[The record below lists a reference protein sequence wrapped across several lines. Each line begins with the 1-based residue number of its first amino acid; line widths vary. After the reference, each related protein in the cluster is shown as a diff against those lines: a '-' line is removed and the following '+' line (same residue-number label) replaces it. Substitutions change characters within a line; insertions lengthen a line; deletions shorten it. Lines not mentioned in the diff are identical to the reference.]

1 MVAVKNMQFLIQIVL
16 QGENE
21 VIMDSAQINENS
33 IAEKKNTKWMEPTV
47 YGLFIILSVVMFF
60 FHELWYDE
68 IQAYM
73 LAKDA
78 SFHEL
83 FFVATHYEGHPPL
96 FALLLSIFAKT
107 GVPMDIGLRIVSFSF
122 SLVGAYLLIFKAPFK
137 KWVRCL
143 LPFTYFI
150 FCQYTVICRPY
161 AMMFAA
167 FMLAACFH
175 KTRNERPI
183 RYILSLY
190 LLCLCSS
197 YGLLFAGCFCIV
209 WTVEIFKSLWGKGFF
224 GRLVKDKRFWCLV
237 GILLG
242 ALFILYLIYPKENAF
257 ATNFYN
263 REHPLTAMVYTFFMM
278 PADAMVTDVGF
289 FGSLQNL
296 SYQFVNF
303 SPLSIGA
310 YILTILI
317 HFVLYSVSYV
327 HHKRRYYLLAYPAFA
342 AFAAVGYMCNHH
354 IGITVLFFVFL
365 TWICYEDKDAEKRTL
380 PKQMLK
386 LNEQY
391 KNITTK
397 FAWFM
402 LILCMA
408 MSLFWTIRSC
418 YNDITHEVWYA
429 KSLNQ
434 VFEDYNLTD
443 YRIVA
448 DWSYLPISNGKIQ
461 YAYGSSADLVEE
473 DEDGVEEYSPFFY
486 DVYPMLPED
495 YYQFPTLTNFADIV
509 AYNSEGKNYISNFND
524 GDDQKRY
531 IEHACPSREE
541 ADAYCRSLG
550 AQGYPDIILG
560 NPNVL
565 GLMGLDV
572 MEQEYFPIYEIR
584 IFRPYKYYLNYQR
597 SYIYLRKDLLSSR
610 ERWPIMDQVLT
621 PETVQ

>member
-1 MVAVKNMQFLIQIVL
+1 M
-16 QGENE
+16 
-21 VIMDSAQINENS
+21 
-33 IAEKKNTKWMEPTV
+33 
-47 YGLFIILSVVMFF
+47 
-60 FHELWYDE
+60 
-68 IQAYM
+68 
-73 LAKDA
+73 
-78 SFHEL
+78 
-83 FFVATHYEGHPPL
+83 
-96 FALLLSIFAKT
+96 
-107 GVPMDIGLRIVSFSF
+107 
-122 SLVGAYLLIFKAPFK
+122 
-137 KWVRCL
+137 
-143 LPFTYFI
+143 
-150 FCQYTVICRPY
+150 
-161 AMMFAA
+161 
-167 FMLAACFH
+167 
-175 KTRNERPI
+175 
-183 RYILSLY
+183 
-190 LLCLCSS
+190 
-197 YGLLFAGCFCIV
+197 
-209 WTVEIFKSLWGKGFF
+209 
-224 GRLVKDKRFWCLV
+224 
-237 GILLG
+237 
-242 ALFILYLIYPKENAF
+242 
-257 ATNFYN
+257 
-263 REHPLTAMVYTFFMM
+263 
-278 PADAMVTDVGF
+278 
-289 FGSLQNL
+289 
-296 SYQFVNF
+296 
-303 SPLSIGA
+303 
-310 YILTILI
+310 
-317 HFVLYSVSYV
+317 
-327 HHKRRYYLLAYPAFA
+327 
-342 AFAAVGYMCNHH
+342 
-354 IGITVLFFVFL
+354 LFFVFL